1 MATDAKGLKT
11 MGVAAAAL
19 GGLAI
24 ITMVS
29 VAVVQGF
36 GNSGQA
42 DNATAN
48 LFVTGLT
55 VFATFASL
63 IALSLVGKIIYSLWR
78 GGL

>member
-1 MATDAKGLKT
+1 MATDAKGLKV

-42 DNATAN
+42 DNDTAN

-63 IALSLVGKIIYSLWR
+63 IALSLVGKIIYSLWK